1 MGTSNKK
8 TMSPLTADQQEKVN
22 GLRKQGW
29 SIERIA
35 RDLHVSEKRVS
46 AYLKSKAVQEKRE
59 SDYLKSMAAQLEATS
74 AKKPKKGKK
83 VADKKAAKAD
93 KKPCKCGKCKKP
105 TKGEKTC
112 KQEMS
117 GEDFFDQAI
126 KGVMESLISNFQ
138 DCVDGFFKDMAEI
151 QKLIEKGIPAR
162 DMVEDAKRKCLKES
176 HEIVR
181 HFHPRIIVVH
191 RVK

>member
-8 TMSPLTADQQEKVN
+8 TMSPLTADQQEKVF
-22 GLRKQGW
+22 RRRRQGW
-29 SIERIA
+29 SIEKIA

-46 AYLKSKAVQEKRE
+46 AYLKS
-59 SDYLKSMAAQLEATS
+59 MAALLESTS
-74 AKKPKKGKK
+74 AKKPKEGKK
-83 VADKKAAKAD
+83 IADKKAAKAD
-93 KKPCKCGKCKKP
+93 KKPCKCGKGKKP

-112 KQEMS
+112 QKELIEEDYLDQTIKEM
-117 GEDFFDQAI
+117 F
-126 KGVMESLISNFQ
+126 KTLTSNFQ
-138 DCVDGFFKDMAEI
+138 DCVDVFFKDLAVI

-162 DMVEDAKRKCLKES
+162 DMVEDAKQKCLKES

-181 HFHPRIIVVH
+181 HFHPRIIVVQ

>member
-1 MGTSNKK
+1 MGTENKK
-8 TMSPLTADQQEKVN
+8 TMSPLSADQQKKVN
-22 GLRKQGW
+22 SLRKQGW
-29 SIERIA
+29 SIEKIA
-35 RDLHVSEKRVS
+35 RELHVSEKRVS

-59 SDYLKSMAAQLEATS
+59 SDYLKSMAAQLESTS
-74 AKKPKKGKK
+74 AKKPKEGKK

-112 KQEMS
+112 QKELIE
-117 GEDFFDQAI
+117 EDYLDQTI
-126 KGVMESLISNFQ
+126 KEIFKTLTSNFQ

-162 DMVEDAKRKCLKES
+162 DMVEDAKQKCLKES
-176 HEIVR
+176 QEIVR
-181 HFHPRIIVVH
+181 HFHPRIIVVQ
-191 RVK
+191 RVN